1 MAVDGAEVRRVRTAG
16 ELLDAYA
23 VRSSVFGREQQ
34 VPASI
39 ERDAH
44 DETADHVV
52 AYVDGV
58 AAGAGRLVVEGDVAR
73 VGRMAVRAAVRSRG
87 LGTAVLAKLEEIAAE
102 RGCRRIELHAQVH
115 AAAFYR
121 GLGYA
126 AEGEVFVEAGIEHL
140 TMSKDTARS

>member
-1 MAVDGAEVRRVRTAG
+1 MAVDGVEVRRVRTAG

-23 VRSSVFGREQQ
+23 VRSSVFVREQQ

-39 ERDAH
+39 ERDAR
-44 DETADHVV
+44 DETAEHVV

-58 AAGAGRLVVEGDVAR
+58 AAGAGRLVIEGDVAR

-87 LGTAVLAKLEEIAAE
+87 LGTAVLARLEEIASE

-115 AAAFYR
+115 AAAFYQ

-140 TMSKDTARS
+140 TMTKDTARS